1 MKEKIKKSLFH
12 IFNILYS
19 IWTIGCIYLT
29 INDLSELKI
38 NLVDLLVPGTKIV
51 SQKEEI
57 AKIAM

>member
-29 INDLSELKI
+29 INDLSELKFNFLYI
-38 NLVDLLVPGTKIV
+38 SNTILMCYGFYFIWKFFTT
-51 SQKEEI
+51 
-57 AKIAM
+57 